1 MEHRDEALK
10 ELAKIGLFVRTRVED
25 AIKEILRL
33 VEPYKALAGTFTFS
47 SDPELD
53 AKVNAVL
60 IALSDDCLKK
70 ARSASRTVLDNLK
83 ADIDEDTIIEEQEDE
98 GEDEGKGLLWAFDMH
113 SSNLKRL
120 LEAWIAIWFAND
132 LARMDA
138 YSQIISYMN
147 APDASRMWRDSI
159 RARLVDPNEVKFGRG
174 YQRNIP
180 NALTITLQTFIYGV
194 FMIGAIEAAEQRGA
208 LYYRTVRGSS
218 YDCPFCD
225 EECEVVRPISEPFTG
240 YHPRCM
246 CYPVFLKSEDPNDV
260 L

>member
-10 ELAKIGLFVRTRVED
+10 EMAKVTLFVQTKVED

-33 VEPYKALAGTFTFS
+33 AEPYKDTAGTFTFAAE
-47 SDPELD
+47 PELD
-53 AKVNAVL
+53 TKVNSVL
-60 IALSDDCLKK
+60 IALSDDCRNR
-70 ARSASRTVLDNLK
+70 AESASRAALDNLR
-83 ADIDEDTIIEEQEDE
+83 ADIDEDEIIEEQEDE
-98 GEDEGKGLLWAFDMH
+98 GNGLLWAFDMH
-113 SSNLKRL
+113 CSNLKRL

-138 YSQIISYMN
+138 YSQIMSYMN
-147 APDASRMWRDSI
+147 APGASRMWRDSV

-194 FMIGAIEAAEQRGA
+194 FMIGAIQAAEQRGA

-225 EECEVVRPISEPFTG
+225 EECEVIRPITEPFTG

-246 CYPVFLKSEDPNDV
+246 CYPVFLKSEDIDD
-260 L
+260 LL